1 MYRCAIVCDR
11 RESHRRQR
19 LASLTQSQM
28 TRLRKVPKANT
39 ESSDSN
45 TDFSSRNTTPEP
57 SDDHVQSFYLPRSG
71 LQALISLP
79 RQILFAI
86 AGLFGLAHY
95 ARQVVRITPR
105 LPAILTLRS
114 DTRSDV
120 GDSEN
125 GGDGKVSLNQWIE
138 RNVPS
143 LKGRFVPTWWLPK

>member
-1 MYRCAIVCDR
+1 
-11 RESHRRQR
+11 
-19 LASLTQSQM
+19 M
-28 TRLRKVPKANT
+28 TRLRKVPKTPTNSCD
-39 ESSDSN
+39 SSTDS
-45 TDFSSRNTTPEP
+45 SSSHTHLSAR
-57 SDDHVQSFYLPRSG
+57 DHVQSFYLPRSAF
-71 LQALISLP
+71 QALISLP

-105 LPAILTLRS
+105 LPAILSLRPGAES
-114 DTRSDV
+114 DG